1 MSVTINRRK
10 LFKDALLL
18 AGASLAMAA
27 LPVASAPLPELKET
41 DPEALAI
48 GYFRNA
54 RKVDK
59 TKYTNYAD
67 GQSCSNCAFV
77 GFSSAM
83 RKPCELIPG
92 KLVNGGGWCA
102 KWVKKV

>member
-1 MSVTINRRK
+1 
-10 LFKDALLL
+10 
-18 AGASLAMAA
+18 MAR
-27 LPVASAPLPELKET
+27 LPDQRPENLGGYIVHGIPFPIET